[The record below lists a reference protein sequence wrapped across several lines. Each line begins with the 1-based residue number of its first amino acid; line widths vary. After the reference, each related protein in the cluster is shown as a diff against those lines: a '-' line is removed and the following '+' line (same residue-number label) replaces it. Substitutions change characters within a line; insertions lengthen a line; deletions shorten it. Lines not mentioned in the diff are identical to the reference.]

1 MAWSL
6 SANPFPAAGTRFF
19 IMLPSR
25 AFRQAQ
31 YKTSGNIIK
40 RAQTIPASG
49 LNSNSF

>member
-19 IMLPSR
+19 ILLPE
-25 AFRQAQ
+25 ALE
-31 YKTSGNIIK
+31 GNNIK

-49 LNSNSF
+49 LKSNSF

>member
-6 SANPFPAAGTRFF
+6 SIILIPAAGTRFF

-25 AFRQAQ
+25 A
-31 YKTSGNIIK
+31 SGNIIK